1 MLLTTTCRILLGCTV
16 FGAGGM
22 LWAEATLPPYRVFL
36 TESEALSEVEK
47 SRNLGVRTNITTQRM
62 KRVQTQLFI
71 GPYYNKRSARRH
83 AEKLQHQGMPAIV
96 TLDFSSSQFLIR
108 VGVYSDQQRLSAYT
122 SQLHRL
128 GYSNQVQQ
136 QKSYF
141 QTLYVV
147 TLHSPKQ
154 KTATTEIVDNNEPS
168 PINEVVL
175 ASEEMVDDTLE
186 VISSPT
192 SDEIIVTHSA
202 PKEEGERELIVS
214 SKEEAVTLDED
225 DEQIIIVE
233 QSADSALTADSSHEE
248 GIIIE
253 SDEELTVSS
262 EEELSE
268 SIIVDEESEEIIV
281 AAELGPAAD
290 GAIVVAD
297 SDMEIVIDQET
308 LADLDVGTPSAFD
321 PSLKLDVSGGRL
333 PRSKSLS
340 DYYFYSLALA
350 TLQYQWSNQWEVKTG
365 LRLDASKQED
375 ISRSDFSL
383 DYAENYIRY
392 RTDHYRLT
400 LGSQIVLWGIADEV
414 APTDQVSVQ
423 DLTQGIVPRW
433 QDRHRAYPMIRWE
446 YFRGDSK
453 WDVLWMPWFRPAE
466 IPDDEHIWAVAN
478 KARGTLF
485 GFAPNPVQQVLVQEG
500 HIHREKSGSGGAGM
514 RFSQKAEGF
523 DYSLTAQR
531 IRRSFPYYQLSEPV
545 RQSLLINP
553 FDPYSAIAQSDDT
566 WLEIHPYTWIVGG
579 DLAFIYKDITWRFEG
594 AYSSDRPATEV
605 DLSVNN
611 YPSYDWVFSGEFY
624 PGDGDDRLNLQLV
637 GSYLDTDDKLIDR
650 KRLYYLNG
658 QYEGLYANNRWRWRM
673 RFNHGLNLH
682 DDFISSEIAFLG
694 WEPHEFYW
702 AAHLFDGSPRSY
714 GGYYKNNT
722 IINFGW
728 RGEF

>member
-1 MLLTTTCRILLGCTV
+1 MLLIKTCQILLGCTV
-16 FGAGGM
+16 FLAGGL
-22 LWAEATLPPYRVFL
+22 LWAEVTLPPYRVFL
-36 TESEALSEVEK
+36 NEEEALAEVEK
-47 SRNLGVRTNITTQRM
+47 VRAGGVRGHITTQRM

-83 AEKLQHQGMPAIV
+83 AEKLQQQGMPAIV
-96 TLDFSSSQFLIR
+96 TFDFSSSQFLIR
-108 VGVYSDQQRLSAYT
+108 VGVYTDQQRLEAYT

-136 QKSYF
+136 QKTYF

-147 TLHSPKQ
+147 KLHSPKPQ
-154 KTATTEIVDNNEPS
+154 TSTTKIAGINEQS
-168 PINEVVL
+168 PIDEVITNP
-175 ASEEMVDDTLE
+175 AEISDDISEIATPPISEEITQVSLE
-186 VISSPT
+186 EEKAGLSVSPEAA
-192 SDEIIVTHSA
+192 DVA
-202 PKEEGERELIVS
+202 VAGE
-214 SKEEAVTLDED
+214 
-225 DEQIIIVE
+225 EQIIIEE
-233 QSADSALTADSSHEE
+233 QTTESAL
-248 GIIIE
+248 
-253 SDEELTVSS
+253 
-262 EEELSE
+262 
-268 SIIVDEESEEIIV
+268 IVDTTGEDEIVIEGDEEIIV
-281 AAELGPAAD
+281 NIDDDSSDSIMANEDSQEIIITDELGAAED
-290 GAIVVAD
+290 EVIDVTD
-297 SDMEIVIDQET
+297 SDMEIVLDQET
-308 LADLDVGTPSAFD
+308 LADLDIEAPSAFD
-321 PSLKLDVSGGRL
+321 PSLKLEVSGGRL

-350 TLQYQWSNQWEVKTG
+350 SLQYQWSNQWEFKTG
-365 LRLDASKQED
+365 LRADVSKQED
-375 ISRSDFSL
+375 ITRSDVTL
-383 DYAENYIRY
+383 DYGENYIRY
-392 RTDHYRLT
+392 RTDRYRFT

-433 QDRHRAYPMIRWE
+433 QDRHRAYPMVRWE
-446 YFRGDSK
+446 YFKGDSK
-453 WDVLWMPWFRPAE
+453 WDMLWMPWFRPAE
-466 IPDDEHIWAVAN
+466 LPDDEHIWAVMN
-478 KARGTLF
+478 KARGTVF
-485 GFAPNPVQQVLVQEG
+485 GFAPDPVQQVLVQEG
-500 HIHREKSGSGGAGM
+500 HIHREKSGSGGAGV

-531 IRRSFPYYQLSEPV
+531 IRRSFPYYQLAEPV

-553 FDPYSAIAQSDDT
+553 FDPYSAIAESEDT
-566 WLEIHPYTWIVGG
+566 WLEIHPYTWVVGG
-579 DLAFIYKDITWRFEG
+579 DIAFIYKDITWRFEG
-594 AYSSDRPATEV
+594 GYSSDRPATEL

-682 DDFISSEIAFLG
+682 DDFISSELAFLG

-702 AAHLFDGSPRSY
+702 AAYLFEGSPRSY
-714 GGYYKNNT
+714 GGYYKDNT
-722 IINFGW
+722 LVNFGW